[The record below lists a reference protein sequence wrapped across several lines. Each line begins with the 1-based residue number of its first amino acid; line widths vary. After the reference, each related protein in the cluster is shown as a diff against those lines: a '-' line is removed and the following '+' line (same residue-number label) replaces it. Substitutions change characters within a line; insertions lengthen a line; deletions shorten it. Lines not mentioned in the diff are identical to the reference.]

1 MAWIKTIPWSAA
13 NKQLRR
19 AIEKQKRLYPTEY
32 EMSDQTEYEMS
43 DQTLDSINE
52 SIVNSHS
59 LIPDALYHA
68 FANFGVLMAPEL
80 PLTRKQHEMISTV
93 VSTTNRCDY

>member
-13 NKQLRR
+13 NKQLRD
-19 AIEKQKRLYPTEY
+19 AIKKQKKLYPTEY
-32 EMSDQTEYEMS
+32 VIPDHALDQ
-43 DQTLDSINE
+43 INE

-68 FANFGVLMAPEL
+68 FANFGVLMSPKL

-93 VSTTNRCDY
+93 VSATNQCKY

>member
-13 NKQLRR
+13 NKQLRD
-19 AIEKQKRLYPTEY
+19 AIKKQKKLYPTEY
-32 EMSDQTEYEMS
+32 GIPDHA
-43 DQTLDSINE
+43 LDKINE

-68 FANFGVLMAPEL
+68 FANFGVLMSPKL

-93 VSTTNRCDY
+93 VSATNQCKY

>member
-13 NKQLRR
+13 NKQLRD
-19 AIEKQKRLYPTEY
+19 AIKKQKKLYPTEY
-32 EMSDQTEYEMS
+32 GILDHALDQ
-43 DQTLDSINE
+43 INE

-68 FANFGVLMAPEL
+68 FANFGVLMSPKL

-93 VSTTNRCDY
+93 VSATNQCKY

>member
-19 AIEKQKRLYPTEY
+19 AIEKQKKLYP
-32 EMSDQTEYEMS
+32 TEYEMS

-59 LIPDALYHA
+59 LFQMLYTMH
-68 FANFGVLMAPEL
+68 L
-80 PLTRKQHEMISTV
+80 PILV
-93 VSTTNRCDY
+93 Y

>member
-13 NKQLRR
+13 NKQLRD
-19 AIEKQKRLYPTEY
+19 AIKKQKKLYPTEY
-32 EMSDQTEYEMS
+32 GIPDHALDQ
-43 DQTLDSINE
+43 INE

-68 FANFGVLMAPEL
+68 LFILHMPIHALLDAY
-80 PLTRKQHEMISTV
+80 TST
-93 VSTTNRCDY
+93 

>member
-13 NKQLRR
+13 NKQLRD
-19 AIEKQKRLYPTEY
+19 AIKKQKKLYPAEY
-32 EMSDQTEYEMS
+32 DIPAHALDQ
-43 DQTLDSINE
+43 INE

-68 FANFGVLMAPEL
+68 FANFGVLMSPKL

-93 VSTTNRCDY
+93 VSATNQCKY